1 MTEKNVFEIASRSK
15 FRFTFK
21 GLISVED
28 LWDLQVTSLDR
39 IFKGLNAQ
47 MKQATEES
55 LLDTKTME
63 EKEVALKIEIVKHIV
78 TVKLAEKARRLKAK
92 ENRENKQKIMEI
104 MADKQ
109 DESLKNK
116 SVEELE
122 TMLNELG

>member
-15 FRFTFK
+15 FRFAFK